1 MTAAWGWITD
11 HATVLAVGS
20 ALAASIVAGFTFDF
34 QGDTVRR
41 LQRHL
46 VELERQREI
55 IEFKRKPLIRKLQPY
70 CLHGRIRTML
80 LRYRI
85 AMVCLLHVE
94 VVAKGCH
101 GIPRLPLC
109 RC

>member
-1 MTAAWGWITD
+1 MTAAWAWITD
-11 HATVLAVGS
+11 HATVLSAVGS
-20 ALAASIVAGFTFDF
+20 ALVALVVAVFTLEFSGR
-34 QGDTVRR
+34 QR

-55 IEFKRKPLIRKLQPY
+55 VEFKRKPLIRKLQPY